1 MVHKNKG
8 RTVGSFTLIIKN
20 KMNLTEH
27 YKELY
32 ESSIKKIEKGDY
44 LIDLLIDSPADRRCG
59 ITLLIR
65 PPENIKIQIQKF
77 LDKLKQVDPSQYYY
91 PESDIHITVM
101 SIVSCYDGFKLEQIA
116 ISDYINLIEE
126 SLNGIDSLQIKLKG
140 ITASDSGIIV
150 QGFPEN
156 DTLNKLRD
164 NLRANFKK
172 SLLEQSID
180 KRYSIKTV
188 HSTVVR
194 FRKPIQKRDSFVE
207 FLERNK
213 NVVFGTFEVKELELV
228 FNDWYLREEKTK
240 LLANFKI

>member
-1 MVHKNKG
+1 
-8 RTVGSFTLIIKN
+8 
-20 KMNLTEH
+20 MNLIDH
-27 YKELY
+27 YKKLY
-32 ESSIKKIEKGDY
+32 EVSIRKIENGDA
-44 LIDLLIDSPADRRCG
+44 LIDPLIDSPCDRRFG

-65 PPENIKIQIQKF
+65 PPQNIKVRIQAF
-77 LDKLKQVDPSQYYY
+77 LDKLKQIDQSQYYY

-101 SIVSCYDGFKLEQIA
+101 SIVSCYEGFKLEQIA

-126 SLNGIDSLQIKLKG
+126 SLNGIDSFKIQLKG

-164 NLRANFKK
+164 NLRTNFKK

-194 FRKPIQKRDSFVE
+194 FRKPIQKRDSFVA
-207 FLERNK
+207 FLERKK
-213 NVVFGTFEVKELELV
+213 NAVFGTFEVKELELV
-228 FNDWYLREEKTK
+228 FNDWYLRQENTK
-240 LLANFKI
+240 LLANFNI